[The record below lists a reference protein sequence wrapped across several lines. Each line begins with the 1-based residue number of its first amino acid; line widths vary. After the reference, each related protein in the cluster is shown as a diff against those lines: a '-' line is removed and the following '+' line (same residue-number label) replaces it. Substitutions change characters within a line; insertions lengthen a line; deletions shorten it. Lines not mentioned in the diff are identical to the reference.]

1 MSQKMEN
8 NNETKDKVNYQ
19 LMSVQILPI
28 MQVERLFWNP
38 VILNSSSTTIPVFL
52 GVAEIIVGSLL
63 FCDVGIVN
71 RFCTLFLTK
80 NSRTFKDTIDHFSR
94 TPFSCAKKESW
105 VYVFFQFFHNMSNF
119 ILKVFLCLLL
129 SGTWEFRSDKVSTKI
144 QGLSRPSFF

>member
-28 MQVERLFWNP
+28 MQVERLFC
-38 VILNSSSTTIPVFL
+38 LLSSSILQVQPFWCFL
-52 GVAEIIVGSLL
+52 VLHKPSLVH
-63 FCDVGIVN
+63 FCFETWV
-71 RFCTLFLTK
+71 LLTGFVPFFEQK
-80 NSRTFKDTIDHFSR
+80 IQGLLRTHFPFFKDSIQL
-94 TPFSCAKKESW
+94 CKKESW
-105 VYVFFQFFHNMSNF
+105 VYGFFQFFHNMSNF